1 MAKTLWLLRH
11 AKAVEHPPSGG
22 RDRDRRLA
30 PKGIADAE
38 ELGALIAAG
47 AFGEVPRLALVS
59 SAARTQATAQAA
71 FGHLEGKVELET
83 DQRLYR
89 ATPDDVLEIVRTIPD
104 DIEIAAVVGHNPTIH
119 CLAIDLVAEALLEG
133 PHPLASRFPPGTLSI
148 VSMQVT
154 SWSSCSWDE
163 GTLVTFHVPEKKHH
177 AKPTS

>member
-11 AKAVEHPPSGG
+11 AKAAEHPPSGG

-30 PKGIADAE
+30 PKGVADAE
-38 ELGALIAAG
+38 ELGSLVVSG
-47 AFGEVPRLALVS
+47 AFGEVPRLVLVS
-59 SAARTQATAQAA
+59 SAARTQATARAA
-71 FGHLEGKVELET
+71 FGPLGDEVELET

-104 DIEIAAVVGHNPTIH
+104 EIEVAGVVGHNPTIH
-119 CLAIDLVAEALLEG
+119 CLAIDLVADALLEG
-133 PHPLASRFPPGTLSI
+133 PHPLSSRYPPGTLCV
-148 VSMQVT
+148 VSLQVT

-177 AKPTS
+177 AEPTS